1 MKHTRILLSV
11 TLCVALAV
19 VAFVMLRA
27 DPKRSFEPELGQ
39 GNVYLEGDVQVV
51 ELFVR
56 GGYSPELSVASSGVP
71 TILRLRTEGSFDC
84 STSIVIPEINER
96 RTLPFTGVTD
106 IPLGTRTEGVL
117 SGACSMDM
125 YRFSVEFRP

>member
-1 MKHTRILLSV
+1 MQHTTILLV
-11 TLCVALAV
+11 TVLCATLAV
-19 VAFVMLRA
+19 VAFFTLRA
-27 DPKRSFEPELGQ
+27 DPKNAITPEVAQ
-39 GNVYLEGDVQVV
+39 RNVYVEDGVQVV
-51 ELFVR
+51 EVFVR

-71 TILRLRTEGSFDC
+71 TILRMKTEGSFDC

-106 IPLGTRTEGVL
+106 IDLGTRGEGVL